1 MMTVSVERLMIDVER
16 FHTNAAVDKNK
27 VFAEKVAAR
36 KKICAW
42 CCHYVVVGDPAIDL
56 TSCDSGNSCYQA
68 CYSDEK
74 KPPIMY
80 AVFL

>member
-1 MMTVSVERLMIDVER
+1 MPQLARTKSSLKKSLRERRYALGAATVWLLGILLSLGNGTMLLKLNV
-16 FHTNAAVDKNK
+16 
-27 VFAEKVAAR
+27 
-36 KKICAW
+36 
-42 CCHYVVVGDPAIDL
+42 DL
-56 TSCDSGNSCYQA
+56 TSCDPGNSCYQA